1 MSAPLVL
8 PRRVVLGVSGGIAA
22 YKTAFLVRELVKAGA
37 DVQVVMTPSAHDFI
51 TPLTLSTLSGKP
63 VLTDLFVHDGSG
75 RWNDH
80 VHLARW
86 ADLVLIAPASAN
98 TLAKMAHGE
107 CDNLLLAVFLSA
119 TCPVFV
125 APAMDLEMYRDR
137 STQHN
142 LELLRQRGVGTI
154 GPEEGELAS
163 GLMGLGRMTEPAAI
177 VRQLCE
183 AMIGASPWAGRNVL
197 VTAGPTQEAI
207 DPVRYIGNRSSGR
220 MGFAIAEEAAR
231 RGARVQLVTG
241 PVSLRTEVPGIIRTD
256 VTTAAEM
263 AAVCKSLTSSSD
275 VVIMSAAV
283 ADFRPA
289 DASAGKIKKTD
300 HAPVLTL
307 EATEDILAWIG
318 GQRRKGQVIVGFAL
332 ETSDGLAH
340 AQSKLQRKGLDL
352 IVLNTLEDAGAGFG
366 HDTNRVTFIAPDTDP
381 EALPLMSK
389 TDVARALLDRL
400 EPRLA
405 NA

>member
-183 AMIGASPWAGRNVL
+183 TMIGASPWAGRNVL